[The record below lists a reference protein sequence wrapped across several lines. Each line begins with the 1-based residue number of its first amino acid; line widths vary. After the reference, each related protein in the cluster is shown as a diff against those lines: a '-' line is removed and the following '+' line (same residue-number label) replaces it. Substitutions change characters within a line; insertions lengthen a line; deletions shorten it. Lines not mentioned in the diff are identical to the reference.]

1 MDQFSAPLVIEKAD
15 VVEQTLDPSVQWR
28 IRLPRTSLI
37 GREDDVTALRD
48 LLLRDEVALLT
59 LTGPAG
65 VGKTRLALHV
75 AAETASV
82 FASGV
87 RFLPLA
93 SIRDPS
99 LLFPAIAQ
107 AIGLR
112 EVGGELLRDRL
123 IQALGSQQMLL
134 VLDNF
139 EQIIGAAS
147 LLADLL
153 LSCRRLK
160 MIVTSRQVLRVSG
173 EQVYH
178 VASLTLPSSGEPDLS
193 AVATAGAVALF
204 VQRARAVHPPF
215 TLTAENAPT
224 IVEVCRRLDGLPL
237 AIELAAARLR
247 VLSPDALLTRL
258 QHGLALLTDGARD
271 TAPRLQTLRAAIG
284 WSYDLLSPDEQT
296 RFRRLAVFVGGF
308 SLDAAEVVAL
318 GPKNGGLT
326 ATPPTTEQ
334 RVSVALD
341 LVTSLVTKSLLIQVE
356 RPEGEPRFSM
366 LETIREFGLEQ
377 LEGAGEAETA
387 RADHA
392 AWCLALVE
400 EAEPALIGPDQAAWR
415 SRLDDE
421 HGNIREALGWAIAHG
436 RAELALRLASAM
448 WPFWAHRGYF
458 LEGRGWLERALARS
472 DGAPPAARAKALH
485 HLGNIDL
492 DLGDFPRARAHYE
505 ASLAIRRSL
514 SDAQALATS
523 LNGLGLVASYQGRY
537 EDAARYHEE
546 SLALRQQ
553 LGDSHGIGNSLSNLG
568 NVAWA
573 TGDFDR
579 ARRLHEDALAVRR
592 GRGDADA
599 MSYSTHNLGVLHLG
613 EGQLDQA
620 RVLLER
626 SLADFEESGDRL
638 GVGYTRYALGMVSLR
653 QHQVADAAADLAA
666 ALAIRRDLGDRR
678 GIAECLEGLGEL
690 AIHQGQAAVGVGLIA
705 AAALT
710 RQDLG
715 AAIPPIHRADYDR
728 TLAAARAAL
737 TKNDFASAWTAG
749 QIHPLSEVVQRAL
762 VLSESGGLTAQESAV
777 GEALPAGLS
786 QREIDVLRLVSQG
799 MTNVQIGEQ
808 LSLSPRTVQAHLRRI
823 FDKLDVHTR
832 AQAARFVIEHD
843 LV

>member
-1 MDQFSAPLVIEKAD
+1 MDHPVPLHVENMNG
-15 VVEQTLDPSVQWR
+15 VEQMPDPSVQWR

-37 GREDDVTALRD
+37 GREDDVAALRE
-48 LLLRDEVALLT
+48 LLPRDDVGLLT

-65 VGKTRLALHV
+65 VGKTRLALQV
-75 AAETASV
+75 AAETASA
-82 FASGV
+82 FAFGV

-93 SIRDPS
+93 SIRDAA
-99 LLFPAIAQ
+99 LLLPTIAQ

-123 IQALGSQQMLL
+123 IQALSVQQMLL

-139 EQIIGAAS
+139 EQIIGAAP

-153 LSCRRLK
+153 VSCPDLK
-160 MIVTSRQVLRVSG
+160 VMVTSRQVLRISG

-178 VASLTLPSSGEPDLS
+178 VASLTLPPSADLKLNS
-193 AVATAGAVALF
+193 AATTGAVALF

-215 TLTAENAPT
+215 TLSQENAPT
-224 IVEVCRRLDGLPL
+224 VVEICRRLDGLPL

-247 VLSPDALLTRL
+247 VLSPDALLNRL

-284 WSYDLLSPDEQT
+284 WSYDLLPPEDQAL
-296 RFRRLAVFVGGF
+296 FRRLAVFVSGF
-308 SLDAAEVVAL
+308 SLNAAEVVVLAAS
-318 GPKNGGLT
+318 NGIVRVPLQT
-326 ATPPTTEQ
+326 REQ
-334 RVSVALD
+334 RPGALD
-341 LVTSLVTKSLLIQVE
+341 LVSSLVTKSLLTQVE
-356 RPEGEPRFSM
+356 RSGGEPRFSM

-377 LEGAGEAETA
+377 LEGAGEAETT

-392 AWCLALVE
+392 AWCMALAE
-400 EAEPALIGPDQAAWR
+400 DAEPALIGPDQGIWR

-421 HGNIREALGWAIAHG
+421 HNNIREALGWAIAHG

-458 LEGRGWLERALARS
+458 LEGRTWLERALAIS
-472 DGAPPAARAKALH
+472 DSAAPAVRAKALH

-492 DLGDFPRARAHYE
+492 DLGDFPRARTHYE
-505 ASLAIRRSL
+505 ASLAIRRTL
-514 SDAQALATS
+514 SDVQALATS

-537 EDAARYHEE
+537 QDAARYHEE
-546 SLALRQQ
+546 SLTLRQQ

-592 GRGDADA
+592 DRGDADA

-613 EGQLDQA
+613 EGHLDQA

-638 GVGYTRYALGMVSLR
+638 GIGYTRYALGMVSLR

-690 AIHQGQAAVGVGLIA
+690 AITQGQAAIGIELIA

-710 RQDLG
+710 RQELG
-715 AAIPPIHRADYDR
+715 AVIPPIHQADFDRA
-728 TLAAARAAL
+728 LAAGRAAL
-737 TKNDFASAWTAG
+737 TKNDFASAWTTG
-749 QIHPLSEVVQRAL
+749 QIRSLSEVVQRAL
-762 VLSESGGLTAQESAV
+762 VLSGSGELTARASTTGEAAPGGLT
-777 GEALPAGLS
+777 
-786 QREIDVLRLVSQG
+786 QREIDVLRLVTQG
-799 MTNVQIGEQ
+799 MTNVEIADQ

-832 AQAARFVIEHD
+832 AQAARFVIEHG